1 MFVQIE
7 VQSRN
12 KVDFLDITE
21 KVQSAIGET
30 DVQEGIC
37 FLYCPHTTAG
47 IVLNENWDPSV
58 EKDLTM
64 LLDRMVPQNI
74 SYRHGE
80 GNSPAH
86 IKSVLV
92 GSDHFIFI
100 RQGRLKIGRWQGIFF
115 ADFDG
120 PRRRNIWLR
129 VIRDED
135 SG

>member
-12 KVDFLDITE
+12 KVDFLDITDQI
-21 KVQSAIGET
+21 QSAVGDT

-37 FLYCPHTTAG
+37 FIYCPHTTAG

-64 LLDRMVPQNI
+64 LLDRMVPQDL

-100 RQGRLKIGRWQGIFF
+100 RQGKLKMGRWQGIFF

-120 PRRRNIWLR
+120 PRRRNVWLR

>member
-21 KVQSAIGET
+21 QVQSALGKT

-37 FLYCPHTTAG
+37 FIYCPHTTAG

-58 EKDLTM
+58 EKDLAM
-64 LLDRMVPQNI
+64 LLDRMVPQDL

-92 GSDHFIFI
+92 GTDHFIFI
-100 RQGRLKIGRWQGIFF
+100 RQGRLKMGRWQGIFF
-115 ADFDG
+115 AEFDG
-120 PRRRNIWLR
+120 PRRRKVWLR
-129 VIRDED
+129 VVSDED

>member
-100 RQGRLKIGRWQGIFF
+100 RQGRLKMGRWQGIFF

>member
-21 KVQSAIGET
+21 QVQSALGKT

-37 FLYCPHTTAG
+37 FIYCPHTTAG
-47 IVLNENWDPSV
+47 IVLIENWDPSV
-58 EKDLTM
+58 EKDLAM
-64 LLDRMVPQNI
+64 LLDRMVPQDL

-92 GSDHFIFI
+92 GTDHFIFI
-100 RQGRLKIGRWQGIFF
+100 RQGRLKMGRWQGIFF
-115 ADFDG
+115 AEFDG
-120 PRRRNIWLR
+120 PRRRKVWLR
-129 VIRDED
+129 VVSDED

>member
-7 VQSRN
+7 IQTRN
-12 KVDFLDITE
+12 KVDLVDITE
-21 KVQSAIGET
+21 QVQSAVTKT
-30 DVQEGIC
+30 DVKEGIC

-58 EKDLTM
+58 EKDVSM
-64 LLDRMVPQNI
+64 LLDRIVPQDL
-74 SYRHGE
+74 SYQHSE

-92 GSDHFIFI
+92 GTDHFIFI
-100 RQGRLKIGRWQGIFF
+100 RQGKLKMGRWQGIFF

-120 PRRRNIWLR
+120 PRRRKLWLR

-135 SG
+135 NG

>member
-1 MFVQIE
+1 
-7 VQSRN
+7 
-12 KVDFLDITE
+12 LDITE

-100 RQGRLKIGRWQGIFF
+100 RQGRLKMGRWQGIFF

>member
-100 RQGRLKIGRWQGIFF
+100 RQGHLKMGRWQGIFF